1 MLTFHDIHAAAAR
14 LRDHVLQTPCVASQ
28 TLSEITGAQVYLK
41 FENLQ
46 FTASFKERGACN
58 RLTLL
63 TDEERQCLNAYHQMV
78 YDRLSPMLDEEEKKW
93 LEEKTKRI

>member
-28 TLSEITGAQVYLK
+28 TLSEITGAQVHLK

-46 FTASFKERGACN
+46 FTASFKERGASC
-58 RLTLL
+58 
-63 TDEERQCLNAYHQMV
+63 
-78 YDRLSPMLDEEEKKW
+78 
-93 LEEKTKRI
+93 